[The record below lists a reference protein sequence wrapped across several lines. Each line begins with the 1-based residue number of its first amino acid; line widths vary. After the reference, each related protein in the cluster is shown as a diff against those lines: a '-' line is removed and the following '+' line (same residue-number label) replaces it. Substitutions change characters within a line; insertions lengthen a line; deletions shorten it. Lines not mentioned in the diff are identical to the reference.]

1 MHKTT
6 PKRSLTLSSAVSSS
20 ISNDRKKRKLET
32 ANQLGSGSPCTN
44 TGSHSLVNLCKGN
57 VMLYPDAVKLGNIYF

>member
-6 PKRSLTLSSAVSSS
+6 AKRTQILSSAVSSS
-20 ISNDRKKRKLET
+20 SSNCTKKRKLENV
-32 ANQLGSGSPCTN
+32 NQLGSGSPCTN
-44 TGSHSLVNLCKGN
+44 TGSHSLVNLCKEN